1 MTDLIIVLVLLALGY
16 GFGTTAERS
25 HYRSI
30 RQREAELAEILVFSA
45 RFPPDL
51 HVRRESRLVAGNA
64 VISTDYFKAF
74 VAGLRGLIGGRI
86 TSYEGLLDRA
96 RREAILRLKA
106 DARSLGPCKVFNLKI
121 ETARISQ
128 GGGNLLGTVEVLVYG
143 TAVADRS

>member
-1 MTDLIIVLVLLALGY
+1 VTDLIIVAVLLALGF
-16 GFGTTAERS
+16 GFGTLAERS

-30 RQREAELAEILVFSA
+30 RRREDELADILVFSA
-45 RFPPDL
+45 RVPPDL
-51 HVRRESRLVAGNA
+51 DLRRESRLVAGNA

-106 DARSLGPCKVFNLKI
+106 DALSLAPCKVFNLKI
-121 ETARISQ
+121 ETARISM
-128 GGGNLLGTVEVLVYG
+128 GGGNLLGTVEVLAYG
-143 TAVADRS
+143 TAVADRA